1 VKISK
6 GNSFM
11 QIAIN
16 INDTTVASK
25 ILDYLKS
32 FKQGQVQIETSEDLA
47 FDSYLKSKEY
57 QQDRKSLHQTLSQ
70 LNSNENLL
78 SEVDAKF
85 WSDMDKAI
93 ESA

>member
-1 VKISK
+1 
-6 GNSFM
+6 M

>member
-1 VKISK
+1 M
-6 GNSFM
+6 NFFM

-16 INDTTVASK
+16 INDSTVASK

-32 FKQGQVQIETSEDLA
+32 FKQEQVQIETSEDLA
-47 FDSYLKSKEY
+47 FDSYLKSKEF
-57 QQDRKSLHQTLSQ
+57 QQDRKSLHQTLNQ
-70 LNSNENLL
+70 LNSDETSL